1 MNPWTLVNLKLIAK
15 SISELHYEEVL
26 KLEPE
31 SSGSYHLNLA
41 SGASYHFQGRLSA
54 WGHVWVYPE
63 TIIRHD
69 KTTPTAAQ
77 FFIDSLEET
86 QMGELT
92 LGNFLEELNATL
104 YSDLEILQKEN
115 FSSEELSSWDGEK
128 LQTILSGHPKL
139 LLNKGRIGWNPKD
152 LAQFAPEH
160 GQTFQLH
167 WILAHCENLQG
178 SQLKSWSTKTLLS
191 GSFTG
196 TEKENFQ
203 KLIEQYDSKT
213 FQLIPVHP
221 WQWENVIKLQFQS
234 ELRNGRMIDLGVGG
248 DFYRPQVSLRTLSNV
263 SRPKELDLKLPLTIL
278 NTSCVRGLPQKYLTI
293 TPALSVA
300 LTNIIS
306 QDELLSNAKVE
317 VLAETSAW
325 GYTHPHFHQ
334 VKSAPYRYHE
344 HLGAVWRESVQGK
357 LASNEKGILAA
368 ALFHQDHQGK
378 TLMSAYAQNA
388 EIDLQEWLKLY
399 TQFVIIPLY
408 HLQLKYGV
416 GLVAHGQNVVVRL
429 TDSKP
434 SGVFLKDFHGDLR
447 LSTEHKEIH
456 QEFFGELVSKLTH
469 LPPEHLI
476 HDLITGHFIT
486 VLRFMAGALAESKA
500 MDEIT
505 FYKTIS
511 SVLKIYLQKYPSTEK
526 TNLLAKT
533 FQRVLVNKVR
543 FKIGYGD
550 SSERPIPL
558 LGSLLNNPLHP
569 ENLL

>member
-26 KLEPE
+26 KLESE
-31 SSGSYHLNLA
+31 KEGSYQLNLV
-41 SGASYHFQGRLSA
+41 SGVSYHFQGRVSA

-63 TIIRHD
+63 SITRQD
-69 KTTPTAAQ
+69 KKDPTAAQ

-104 YSDLEILQKEN
+104 YSDMEILQKEKS
-115 FSSEELSSWDGEK
+115 SSEEMSSWDGEK

-139 LLNKGRIGWNPKD
+139 LLNKGRLGWNGKD
-152 LAQFAPEH
+152 LAQYAPEH

-178 SQLKSWSTKTLLS
+178 SQLKSWDMEALLNT
-191 GSFTG
+191 SFFG
-196 TEKENFQ
+196 TEKERFQ
-203 KLIEQYDSKT
+203 KLLKTYDLKT
-213 FQLIPVHP
+213 FHLLPVHP

-234 ELRNGRMIDLGVGG
+234 ELHDGRIIDLGVGG
-248 DFYRPQVSLRTLSNV
+248 DLYRPQVSLRTLSNV
-263 SRPKELDLKLPLTIL
+263 SRPKELDIKLPLTIL
-278 NTSCVRGLPQKYLTI
+278 NTSCVRGLPQKYLTM

-306 QDELLSNAKVE
+306 QDKLLSNAKVE

-334 VKSAPYRYHE
+334 VKNAPYRYHE

-357 LASNEKGILAA
+357 LESHEKGILAA
-368 ALFHQDHQGK
+368 ALFHQDEKGK
-378 TLMSAYAQNA
+378 TLISAYAQNA
-388 EIDLQEWLKLY
+388 GIEIKEWLKLY

-429 TDSKP
+429 THSRP

-447 LSTEHKEIH
+447 LSTEHKDIH
-456 QEFFGELVSKLTH
+456 KDFFGTLTSQLTH

-486 VLRFMAGALAESKA
+486 VLRFMAGALEESKE
-500 MDEIT
+500 MNESD

-511 SVLKIYLQKYPSTEK
+511 KELKTYLEKHPSTEK